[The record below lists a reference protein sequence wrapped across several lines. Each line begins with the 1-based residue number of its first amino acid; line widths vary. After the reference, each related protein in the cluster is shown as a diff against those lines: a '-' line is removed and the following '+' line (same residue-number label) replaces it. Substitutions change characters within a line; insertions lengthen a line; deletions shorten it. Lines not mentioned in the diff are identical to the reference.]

1 MNIQQYLALGSTCGL
16 KVLRGDNTTVLKIS
30 GIDIDCKSLLFTE
43 RNTTTYGSFS
53 KSKPIC
59 FPLSSLSKKIQIKD
73 YNDGK
78 PFVPIVELSTLFHL
92 QMYQFINGAFYDN
105 NYGKYLEYLQE
116 MPFNVVQTLLSWHF
130 AIGLSESEFI
140 PVTDEFNPYK

>member
-1 MNIQQYLALGSTCGL
+1 MNKNEYIAISQPYDLKCQIQNKIYTVQGL
-16 KVLRGDNTTVLKIS
+16 QNYAKVVRVLLTDNDFNKHCFLS
-30 GIDIDCKSLLFTE
+30 DC
-43 RNTTTYGSFS
+43 
-53 KSKPIC
+53 KPIC

-105 NYGKYLEYLQE
+105 NYGKYIEDLQE

-130 AIGLSESEFI
+130 AISLSESEFI
-140 PVTDEFNPYK
+140 PVTEDFNPYK